1 MARYALKAMN
11 PFICIFIAKQNI
23 CSIMRTKEVIF
34 MVESIQ
40 EYNVL
45 KSNSQF
51 KVCFFDKKRHDIEC
65 I

>member
-1 MARYALKAMN
+1 
-11 PFICIFIAKQNI
+11 
-23 CSIMRTKEVIF
+23 

-51 KVCFFDKKRHDIEC
+51 KVCFLIRKGMISNVF
-65 I
+65 